1 MGVLQYDSRKK
12 YFDGMG
18 TEVQSTDL
26 DQIYKL
32 SGLDYIVEKV
42 PLFYED
48 GTEAEG
54 CFGTR
59 TQIDGKNVTL
69 GHVGEQY
76 TILQNYQAFDFLR
89 DIVASG
95 ELKVE
100 NAGITN
106 GGKSSYLCCS
116 TEPMKIL
123 DDDISPYMVFNNS
136 FDGSSGVKVILT
148 PIRVFCSN
156 CMQLAIR
163 QATSKIS
170 IKHSTNVHQNLYIAK
185 DVLLQNTKYLESIK
199 ETMEELAT
207 MRLTRKQFADTVTV
221 KVLQF
226 MGLYD
231 ADGQPIEK
239 KRNAGL
245 AESYREA
252 MLAAW
257 SANDLANYSNTAYSG
272 IQAMLDWES
281 HRSYARTKTKKLD
294 LRRLQKV
301 CLLVI
306 SLCRLFVKSLQRIQV
321 LSFN

>member
-18 TEVQSTDL
+18 TEIQSTDL
-26 DQIYKL
+26 EQIYKL
-32 SGLDYIVEKV
+32 SGLDYVVEKV
-42 PLFYED
+42 PLYYED
-48 GTEAEG
+48 GSEAEG

-76 TILQNYQAFDFLR
+76 TVLQNYQAFDFLK
-89 DIVASG
+89 DIVANG

-100 NAGITN
+100 NAGIIN

-123 DDDISPYMVFNNS
+123 DDDISPYLVINNS
-136 FDGSSGVKVILT
+136 FDSSSGVKVILT

-156 CMQLAIR
+156 CMQLAIK

-185 DVLLQNTKYLESIK
+185 DILLQNTKYLDAIK
-199 ETMEELAT
+199 DTMEELAT
-207 MRLTRKQFADTVTV
+207 MRLTRAQFADKVTV

-239 KRNAGL
+239 KRNASL

-257 SANDLANYSNTAYSG
+257 SANDLGNYNNTAYAG

-281 HRSYARTKTKKLD
+281 HRIYARNNNNQETRFKAVTKGMLASDFALQVIRETATKNTNI
-294 LRRLQKV
+294 
-301 CLLVI
+301 LV
-306 SLCRLFVKSLQRIQV
+306 
-321 LSFN
+321 